1 MISNS
6 SSIQSKKIS
15 SIIFAFL
22 ESRLFF
28 ISFVVI
34 VNRSAIIEKAL
45 EKKASDLI
53 VLNVK
58 SLTSITDYF
67 LICSASTEPQI
78 KAICDNIRKGTPHKP
93 FHIEGYE
100 KLSWVLLDYI
110 DIIVH
115 VFKTEERKY
124 YNIEKLWADAPKKEY
139 ND

>member
-1 MISNS
+1 LSNKLNTTQT
-6 SSIQSKKIS
+6 I
-15 SIIFAFL
+15 L
-22 ESRLFF
+22 D
-28 ISFVVI
+28 
-34 VNRSAIIEKAL
+34 AIIEKAL

-67 LICSASTEPQI
+67 LICSANSEPQI
-78 KAICDNIRKGTPHKP
+78 KAICDNIRKGTPNKP

-139 ND
+139 NY

>member
-1 MISNS
+1 MPNKLNPTQTI
-6 SSIQSKKIS
+6 
-15 SIIFAFL
+15 L
-22 ESRLFF
+22 D
-28 ISFVVI
+28 
-34 VNRSAIIEKAL
+34 AIIKKAL

-53 VLNVK
+53 VLNVT

-67 LICSASTEPQI
+67 LICSANTEPQI

-115 VFKTEERKY
+115 VFKTEEREY

-139 ND
+139 NY

>member
-1 MISNS
+1 LSNKLNS
-6 SSIQSKKIS
+6 TQTI
-15 SIIFAFL
+15 L
-22 ESRLFF
+22 D
-28 ISFVVI
+28 
-34 VNRSAIIEKAL
+34 AIIEKAL

-53 VLNVK
+53 VLNVT

-67 LICSASTEPQI
+67 LICSANTEPQI

-115 VFKTEERKY
+115 VFKTEEREY

-139 ND
+139 NY

>member
-1 MISNS
+1 MPNKLNPTQTI
-6 SSIQSKKIS
+6 
-15 SIIFAFL
+15 L
-22 ESRLFF
+22 H
-28 ISFVVI
+28 
-34 VNRSAIIEKAL
+34 AIIDKAL

-53 VLNVK
+53 VLNVT

-67 LICSASTEPQI
+67 LICSANTEPQI

-115 VFKTEERKY
+115 VFKTEEREY

-139 ND
+139 NY

>member
-1 MISNS
+1 MPNKLNSTQTILDAIS
-6 SSIQSKKIS
+6 
-15 SIIFAFL
+15 
-22 ESRLFF
+22 
-28 ISFVVI
+28 
-34 VNRSAIIEKAL
+34 EKAL

-53 VLNVK
+53 VLNVT

-67 LICSASTEPQI
+67 LICSANTEPQI

-115 VFKTEERKY
+115 VFKTEEREY

>member
-1 MISNS
+1 MSNKLNS
-6 SSIQSKKIS
+6 TQTI
-15 SIIFAFL
+15 L
-22 ESRLFF
+22 D
-28 ISFVVI
+28 
-34 VNRSAIIEKAL
+34 AIIEKAL

-110 DIIVH
+110 DVIVH

-139 ND
+139 KD

>member
-1 MISNS
+1 LSNKLNPTRT
-6 SSIQSKKIS
+6 I
-15 SIIFAFL
+15 L
-22 ESRLFF
+22 D
-28 ISFVVI
+28 
-34 VNRSAIIEKAL
+34 AIIEKAL

>member
-1 MISNS
+1 MSNKLNS
-6 SSIQSKKIS
+6 TQTI
-15 SIIFAFL
+15 L
-22 ESRLFF
+22 D
-28 ISFVVI
+28 
-34 VNRSAIIEKAL
+34 AIIEKAL

-67 LICSASTEPQI
+67 LICSANSEPQI
-78 KAICDNIRKGTPHKP
+78 KAICDNIRKGTPYKP

-124 YNIEKLWADAPKKEY
+124 YNIEKL
-139 ND
+139 

>member
-1 MISNS
+1 LSNKLNS
-6 SSIQSKKIS
+6 TQTI
-15 SIIFAFL
+15 L
-22 ESRLFF
+22 D
-28 ISFVVI
+28 
-34 VNRSAIIEKAL
+34 AIIEKAL

-67 LICSASTEPQI
+67 LICSANSEPQI

>member
-1 MISNS
+1 MSNKLNS
-6 SSIQSKKIS
+6 TQTI
-15 SIIFAFL
+15 L
-22 ESRLFF
+22 D
-28 ISFVVI
+28 
-34 VNRSAIIEKAL
+34 AIIEKAL

-58 SLTSITDYF
+58 SLTSIADYF
-67 LICSASTEPQI
+67 LICSANSEPHI

-139 ND
+139 NY

>member
-1 MISNS
+1 MSNKLNS
-6 SSIQSKKIS
+6 TQTI
-15 SIIFAFL
+15 L
-22 ESRLFF
+22 D
-28 ISFVVI
+28 
-34 VNRSAIIEKAL
+34 AIIEKAL

-53 VLNVK
+53 VLNVT

-67 LICSASTEPQI
+67 LICSANTKPQI

-115 VFKTEERKY
+115 VFKTEEREY

-139 ND
+139 KY

>member
-1 MISNS
+1 MSNKLN
-6 SSIQSKKIS
+6 SIQTI
-15 SIIFAFL
+15 L
-22 ESRLFF
+22 D
-28 ISFVVI
+28 
-34 VNRSAIIEKAL
+34 AIIEKAL

-67 LICSASTEPQI
+67 LICSADTEPQI

>member
-1 MISNS
+1 MPNKLNPTQTI
-6 SSIQSKKIS
+6 
-15 SIIFAFL
+15 L
-22 ESRLFF
+22 D
-28 ISFVVI
+28 
-34 VNRSAIIEKAL
+34 AIIDKAL

-53 VLNVK
+53 VLNVT

-67 LICSASTEPQI
+67 LICSANTEPQI

-139 ND
+139 NY

>member
-1 MISNS
+1 MSNKLNS
-6 SSIQSKKIS
+6 TQTI
-15 SIIFAFL
+15 L
-22 ESRLFF
+22 D
-28 ISFVVI
+28 
-34 VNRSAIIEKAL
+34 AIIEKAL
-45 EKKASDLI
+45 EKKASDII

>member
-1 MISNS
+1 MSNKLNS
-6 SSIQSKKIS
+6 TQTI
-15 SIIFAFL
+15 L
-22 ESRLFF
+22 D
-28 ISFVVI
+28 
-34 VNRSAIIEKAL
+34 AIIEKAL

-67 LICSASTEPQI
+67 LICSANSEPQI

-115 VFKTEERKY
+115 VFKNEERKY

-139 ND
+139 NY

>member
-1 MISNS
+1 MSNKLNS
-6 SSIQSKKIS
+6 TQ
-15 SIIFAFL
+15 IIL
-22 ESRLFF
+22 D
-28 ISFVVI
+28 
-34 VNRSAIIEKAL
+34 AIIEKAL
-45 EKKASDLI
+45 DKKASDLI

-67 LICSASTEPQI
+67 LICSANSEPQI

-139 ND
+139 NY

>member
-1 MISNS
+1 MSNKLNS
-6 SSIQSKKIS
+6 TQTI
-15 SIIFAFL
+15 L
-22 ESRLFF
+22 D
-28 ISFVVI
+28 
-34 VNRSAIIEKAL
+34 AIIEKAL

-110 DIIVH
+110 DVIVH

>member
-1 MISNS
+1 MQLYISLPNKLNPTQT
-6 SSIQSKKIS
+6 I
-15 SIIFAFL
+15 L
-22 ESRLFF
+22 D
-28 ISFVVI
+28 
-34 VNRSAIIEKAL
+34 AIIDKAL

-53 VLNVK
+53 VLNVT

-67 LICSASTEPQI
+67 LICSANTEPQI

-115 VFKTEERKY
+115 VFKTEEREY

-139 ND
+139 KY

>member
-1 MISNS
+1 MSNKLNS
-6 SSIQSKKIS
+6 TQTI
-15 SIIFAFL
+15 L
-22 ESRLFF
+22 D
-28 ISFVVI
+28 
-34 VNRSAIIEKAL
+34 AIIEKAL

-67 LICSASTEPQI
+67 LICSANSEPQI

-115 VFKTEERKY
+115 VFKTEEREY

-139 ND
+139 NY

>member
-1 MISNS
+1 MSSKLNS
-6 SSIQSKKIS
+6 TQTI
-15 SIIFAFL
+15 L
-22 ESRLFF
+22 D
-28 ISFVVI
+28 
-34 VNRSAIIEKAL
+34 AIIDKAL

-53 VLNVK
+53 VLNVT

-67 LICSASTEPQI
+67 LICSANTEPQI

-115 VFKTEERKY
+115 VFKTEEREY

-139 ND
+139 NY

>member
-1 MISNS
+1 MSNKLNS
-6 SSIQSKKIS
+6 TQTI
-15 SIIFAFL
+15 L
-22 ESRLFF
+22 D
-28 ISFVVI
+28 
-34 VNRSAIIEKAL
+34 AIIEKAL

-53 VLNVK
+53 VLNVT

-67 LICSASTEPQI
+67 LICSANTEPQI

-115 VFKTEERKY
+115 VFKTEEREY

-139 ND
+139 NY